1 MIRRSAPRATADA
14 GHGPAAA
21 SGTLS
26 DSARRAL
33 LAALPDAQRAEA
45 ALRFDAQA
53 PLLLD
58 RLQRLYGQD
67 ARFETFCTS
76 LFAAI
81 GRLHALRPPAL
92 RALDAERQQQP
103 DWFLDPQMLGYCA
116 YVDRFAGTLNGV
128 AERVPYLRELGVRYL
143 HLLPF
148 LKMRAVDNDG
158 GFAVSSFED
167 VEPSLGTMADLEA
180 LTARLRSE
188 RISLCADFVLNH
200 VADDHAWAQAAK
212 QGDARHRA
220 YFHCFPDRRE
230 PDAYEAQLGEVFP
243 TVAPGNFTQVPEL
256 GAWVWTTF
264 YPYQWDLNYANPDV
278 FAEIAQALLKLA
290 NHGIEVF
297 RLDSSPF
304 LWKRAGTACVNQP
317 EVHWVLQA
325 LRAIVEIAAPGVLL
339 KAEAI
344 VPIRDLPPYFGR
356 DEGAGRECHLA
367 YHSSLMAA
375 GWAAIAEQRSELLQ
389 RVIAATP
396 ALPGAATWLTYVRCH
411 DDIVWSALKPEIEQG
426 GQTLDARLAP
436 VSRFLAG
443 QTPGSFAHG
452 AAFQTTSEHAV
463 FGTNGM
469 SASLLGIDR
478 ANGEAALQSALRR
491 LRLLY
496 ALAFSVGGLPLIYM
510 GDELAQGN
518 DESADSAALRAADGR
533 WLQRPRFDV
542 EAARAARTQPGSLP
556 AQAWT
561 LLRELV
567 QQRQRLP
574 MLAAGVSR
582 RIIDC
587 ADPAVLVL
595 ARGESFVAV
604 MNFSDQPKALARE
617 AVLGAP
623 TAARWLDCF
632 SGRPVPATLELAPW
646 DLCWLER
653 GDAAQAG

>member
-14 GHGPAAA
+14 GHGPA
-21 SGTLS
+21 SS
-26 DSARRAL
+26 PWSSARSAL
-33 LAALPDAQRAEA
+33 LAAVPDESRAELA
-45 ALRFDAQA
+45 RRFDAQA
-53 PLLLD
+53 PLLLE
-58 RLQRLYGQD
+58 RLQRLYGQHPHF
-67 ARFETFCTS
+67 ASFCTQ
-76 LFAAI
+76 LFAMI
-81 GRLHALRPPAL
+81 GRQHAARPSAL
-92 RALDAERQQQP
+92 LALDAERQRQP
-103 DWFLDPQMLGYCA
+103 DWFLDQQMLGYCA
-116 YVDRFAGTLNGV
+116 YVDRFACTLQGV

-158 GFAVSSFED
+158 GFAVSSFEQ

-180 LTARLRSE
+180 LTARLREE

-200 VADDHAWAQAAK
+200 VADDHPWAVAAK

-220 YFHCFPDRRE
+220 YFHVFPDRRE
-230 PDAYEAQLGEVFP
+230 PDAYEAVLGEVFP
-243 TVAPGNFTQVPEL
+243 TVAPGNFTEVPEL
-256 GAWVWTTF
+256 GGWVWTTF
-264 YPYQWDLNYANPDV
+264 YPYQWDLNYANPEV

-290 NHGIEVF
+290 NHGVEVF

-304 LWKRAGTACVNQP
+304 LWKRAGTPCVNQP
-317 EVHWVLQA
+317 EVHWLLQA

-344 VPIRDLPPYFGR
+344 VPIRDLPPYFGSE
-356 DEGAGRECHLA
+356 DAAGRGCHLA

-375 GWAAIAEQRSELLQ
+375 GWAAIAEQRSELLE

-396 ALPGAATWLTYVRCH
+396 ALPGAATWLCYVRCH

-426 GQTLDARLAP
+426 GETLEARLAP

-452 AAFQTTSEHAV
+452 AAFQTTDEHAV

-478 ANGEAALQSALRR
+478 ADGEPTLQTALRR

-496 ALAFSVGGLPLIYM
+496 ALAFSIGGLPLIYM
-510 GDELAQGN
+510 GDELGQGN
-518 DESADSAALRAADGR
+518 DERAESAALRAADGR
-533 WLQRPRFDV
+533 WLQRPPFAA
-542 EAARAARTQPGSLP
+542 EAALAARTAPRSRAARVW
-556 AQAWT
+556 A
-561 LLRELV
+561 LLRDLV
-567 QQRQRLP
+567 QQRSRLP

-582 RIIDC
+582 RVIET
-587 ADPAVLVL
+587 ADPALLAL
-595 ARGESFVAV
+595 ARGESFIAV
-604 MNFSDQPKALARE
+604 MNFSDQPKRIAASAL
-617 AVLGAP
+617 LGAP

-632 SGRPVPATLELAPW
+632 SGEPVPATIELAGW
-646 DLCWLER
+646 DLRWLER
-653 GDAAQAG
+653 GDAARAG